1 VELLRIGDKIISR
14 QQIDRWITRILDL
27 RRQGHSQQEV
37 AQKLKID
44 RTFVSRLESLGELR
58 KGKGVAVIGFPVAN
72 GPELAALCRQYG
84 VDWYLF
90 FSEQERLDF
99 VSSKSGLELF
109 NQVMEILASIRKY
122 DTVIVM
128 GSNKRV
134 QGVEALLDRDVIPIE
149 LGPSPL
155 TADVAVDP
163 RRFETILRTLFRQE
177 VEG

>member
-1 VELLRIGDKIISR
+1 MLRIGDKIISR

-27 RRQGHSQQEV
+27 RGQGHSQQEV
-37 AQKLKID
+37 AQRLKID

-58 KGKGVAVIGFPVAN
+58 KGKGVAVLGFPVAN
-72 GPELAALCRQYG
+72 GPELEALCHQYG
-84 VDWYLF
+84 VDWHLF
-90 FSEQERLDF
+90 LSEKERLDF
-99 VSSKSGLELF
+99 VRSKSGLDLF
-109 NQVMEILASIRKY
+109 NQVMEILASIRNY

-155 TADVAVDP
+155 TADVKVDLH
-163 RRFETILRTLFRQE
+163 RFEAILKTLFRQE
-177 VEG
+177 VER